1 MIGMQFDV
9 HVNADSAS
17 EKRFPFL
24 LDVQSDILS
33 ALPTRLVVPI
43 TRRERLPQNLP
54 ERLCPEV
61 SMQGTAHHLISFEA
75 AAIPAKR
82 LGPVVC
88 SLKENSFEIIN
99 SIDSVLSGV

>member
-1 MIGMQFDV
+1 MQFDV
-9 HVNADSAS
+9 HLNTDSAS
-17 EKRFPFL
+17 AQRFPFL

-43 TRRERLPQNLP
+43 TKRERLPQSLP

-61 SMQGTAHHLISFEA
+61 AIQGVAHHLMSFEA
-75 AAIPAKR
+75 AAIQAKR

-99 SIDSVLSGV
+99 SIDAVLSGV